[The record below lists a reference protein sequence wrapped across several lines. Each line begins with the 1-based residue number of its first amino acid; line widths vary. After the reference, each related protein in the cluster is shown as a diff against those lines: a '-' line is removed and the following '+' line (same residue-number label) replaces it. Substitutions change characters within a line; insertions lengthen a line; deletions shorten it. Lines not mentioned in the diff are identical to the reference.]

1 MDGARPK
8 PEAPHELLER
18 SVQSAPTQVAE
29 HSEPDPPSGRK
40 RPGISVAHFRKKV
53 KMQSGLES
61 ALRFRLDAK
70 RHPAAVHKRRR
81 GASKQDRSPS
91 SGIHEEFP

>member
-18 SVQSAPTQVAE
+18 SVQFAPTQVAE

-53 KMQSGLES
+53 KMQPRLER
-61 ALRFRLDAK
+61 ALYFRLDTK
-70 RHPAAVHKRRR
+70 RHPAPVHIRRH
-81 GASKQDRSPS
+81 GTSKQDRSPT